1 MHIRPSLTT
10 RYLDALTYA
19 SLATTA
25 AVGLA
30 ASAGPVAALI
40 QFLYPV
46 SALATAA
53 LLLWRKPALYVGF
66 MWWVWFLTPAVRRL
80 VDLHIGYTDASPVM
94 LAPFLVTGAALG
106 AVLPRLADLPRA
118 YRLPFAFTAGG
129 LLYAYAV
136 GLLYNGPVAATF
148 DLLTWGVPVVAGVYV
163 LTHWKHTAAFRTA
176 TRQAFMWGLLV
187 MGSYSLVQYFYLPPW
202 DGYWMDNAGLVSIG
216 VSEPGEVRV
225 FSTLNSP
232 GPFATVVMAGLLLA
246 FSGKGVVNTLGAAA
260 GFVGFALSAV
270 RSAWGGW
277 VVGLLV
283 IIVSLPLRQRAR
295 VLSTLFLLAVVAVP
309 LFTVGP
315 LAELLSQ
322 RLSSVANLEADVS
335 YNERLSLYANF
346 SSFIS
351 GNLMGQGLGGT
362 GVAAGL
368 RSQNA
373 ALQNLD
379 SGVIAVIYTFGLLGT
394 LYYVGGALFLF
405 GAALHTGLRSHSPT
419 STAYLGIMVGT
430 LSQQAFGNV
439 WGGAPGMVLWF
450 FPCLYLA
457 TRYGADLQVSVG
469 AEDEVSEAATAK
481 TLTRAEYG

>member
-1 MHIRPSLTT
+1 MHTRPSLTT

-19 SLATTA
+19 SLAATV
-25 AVGLA
+25 AVGA
-30 ASAGPVAALI
+30 AAFIGPVAALV

-53 LLLWRKPALYVGF
+53 LLLWRKPALYIGF

-80 VDLHIGYTDASPVM
+80 VDLHVGYTEASPVM
-94 LAPFLVTGAALG
+94 LAPFLVTGAALA
-106 AVLPRLADLPRA
+106 AVLPRLANLPRA

-129 LLYAYAV
+129 LLYAYTV

-148 DLLTWGVPVVAGVYV
+148 DLLTWGVPVVGGAYV
-163 LTHWKHTAAFRTA
+163 LTRQNSAAAIRTA
-176 TRQAFMWGLLV
+176 TQRAFTWGLLV
-187 MGSYSLVQYFYLPPW
+187 MGVYSLVQYFYLPPW
-202 DGYWMDNAGLVSIG
+202 DGFWMDNAGLGSIG
-216 VSEPGEVRV
+216 VSEPQEVRV

-246 FSGKGVVNTLGAAA
+246 FSGKGVVNALGAAA

-283 IIVSLPLRQRAR
+283 VMASLPLRQRAR
-295 VLSTLFLLAVVAVP
+295 FLSTLLLLGVIAVP

-315 LAELLSQ
+315 VAELLSH
-322 RLSSVANLEADVS
+322 RLSSVTNLQADTS
-335 YNERLSLYANF
+335 YNDRLALYTDF
-346 SSFIS
+346 SSFTS

-362 GVAAGL
+362 GIAAGL
-368 RSQNA
+368 RNSSA
-373 ALQNLD
+373 ALQDLD
-379 SGVIAVIYTFGLLGT
+379 SGIIAVIYTFGLLGT
-394 LYYVGGALFLF
+394 LYYAGGAFFLF
-405 GAALHTGLRSHSPT
+405 GTALRTGLRSRRP
-419 STAYLGIMVGT
+419 ADAVYIGIMVGT
-430 LSQQAFGNV
+430 VSQLAFGNV

-457 TRYGADLQVSVG
+457 SRQEQPSAVENVG
-469 AEDEVSEAATAK
+469 SSDFDQPRAA
-481 TLTRAEYG
+481 YD